1 MVRQF
6 VSLGTDETEEQG
18 QGYRQKFIYCLGGML
33 TESKISIPNRT
44 IERYDIAADR
54 WYRVKC

>member
-1 MVRQF
+1 M
-6 VSLGTDETEEQG
+6 SLGTDETEEQG